1 MKISKELAKGS
12 TGLLVLSVISKTDM
26 YGYQIIKTLE
36 VMSENVFSLNEGTLY
51 PILHSLEK
59 EGSLES
65 YWCEA
70 EGRKRKYYKITE
82 SGLAELADKKREW
95 QSFSGAVSKV
105 LGGAKLAAE
114 MLFVRSSNRFTR
126 ASRSSTS
133 KKPWRSLRS
142 ASFS

>member
-1 MKISKELAKGS
+1 M
-12 TGLLVLSVISKTDM
+12 LSVISKTDM

-70 EGRKRKYYKITE
+70 EAENANIIKITE

-95 QSFSGAVSKV
+95 QSFSGTPFKV

-114 MLFVRSSNRFTR
+114 VLTNF
-126 ASRSSTS
+126 STM
-133 KKPWRSLRS
+133 S
-142 ASFS
+142 AAI

>member
-1 MKISKELAKGS
+1 MVFIIRDSMKISKELAKGS

-114 MLFVRSSNRFTR
+114 V
-126 ASRSSTS
+126 
-133 KKPWRSLRS
+133 
-142 ASFS
+142 

>member
-82 SGLAELADKKREW
+82 SGARRARGQKTRVAELLRCRFKGTGRCEACSRGLTD
-95 QSFSGAVSKV
+95 FSTMS
-105 LGGAKLAAE
+105 AAI
-114 MLFVRSSNRFTR
+114 
-126 ASRSSTS
+126 
-133 KKPWRSLRS
+133 
-142 ASFS
+142 

>member
-1 MKISKELAKGS
+1 MRIRKELAKGS
-12 TGLLVLSVISKTDM
+12 TGLLVLSVLSRQEL
-26 YGYQIIKTLE
+26 YGYQIIKTVEL
-36 VMSENVFSLNEGTLY
+36 MSESVFQMNEGTLY

-114 MLFVRSSNRFTR
+114 V
-126 ASRSSTS
+126 
-133 KKPWRSLRS
+133 
-142 ASFS
+142 

>member
-70 EGRKRKYYKITE
+70 EGRKRKYYNRIGARRARGQKTRV
-82 SGLAELADKKREW
+82 AELLRRRFKGTGRCEACSRGLTN
-95 QSFSGAVSKV
+95 FSTMS
-105 LGGAKLAAE
+105 AAI
-114 MLFVRSSNRFTR
+114 
-126 ASRSSTS
+126 
-133 KKPWRSLRS
+133 
-142 ASFS
+142 